1 MTSMKRFLSLIA
13 LMLSFQGLHAATITM
28 ADPTIFYEDG
38 YFYLTGTDKVNSG
51 FSMYRS
57 TDLVH
62 WTSVGNARNGLAMW
76 KDDTFGTGSFWAPQI
91 FKHEGKYYIA
101 YAANEL
107 IGIASSDSP
116 MGPYKQESIHELPHS
131 TGQIDPYVFI
141 DDDGTKYMY
150 YVRFVGGNT
159 LYVVKLT
166 DDFSSIKENTITR
179 CLGADEGTWECAWNY
194 GTGKITEGPT
204 VIKDGGYYY
213 LLYSA
218 NDFRDIDYAVG
229 YAYSKSP
236 TGPWTK
242 VGHPFLSRHN
252 TGINGS
258 GHGDLFQDAEG
269 NWYYVFHVHAS
280 NSEVGARRTAIVPIT
295 LTDDPKNKFIP
306 DIERMYLLDNSSSA
320 SASFPEGGKRFEVDG
335 IHYNILNT
343 NQCEVTFADP
353 VNFGGYTGRIE
364 IPSRVENDEHS
375 YRVSGIGYSA
385 FYKCSGLTCVDLPT
399 SVTSLGQSAFESS
412 GIREIELGTTLTTL
426 GDMAFKG
433 CNKIQDVVAS
443 RTMPRSIPED
453 MFSPTVYQR
462 AKLWVPSG
470 REAAYQS
477 TTGWKSFNTISGKP
491 GKELT
496 YDFTQDGFFFQKNK
510 NMPNRCLVSFECAEY
525 ASYRGP
531 DISVPSTVESDG
543 ETFIVTE
550 IGRNAFRES
559 RLIRN
564 VVLPESVDTINYAA
578 FYDCYDL
585 ESIDMPKGLLFIG
598 NESFRSCTSLNTII
612 VRAQEPPRL
621 VLKSVIPNNVYTD
634 ATLYVPFGC
643 IETYRE
649 ATNWKNF
656 KNLAEL
662 PADDT
667 SIQDVLHQSTNRDS
681 RIFSLDGKYVG
692 TEPHHLSRGIYVR
705 NGKKILR

>member
-1 MTSMKRFLSLIA
+1 MKRILSWIA
-13 LMLSFQGLHAATITM
+13 LMLSIPCTQAATITM

-38 YFYLTGTDKVNSG
+38 YYYLTGTNKVNSG

-57 TDLVH
+57 TDMVH
-62 WTSVGNARNGLAMW
+62 WTSVGNAQGGLAMW
-76 KDDTFGTGSFWAPQI
+76 KEDTFGTGSFWAPQI
-91 FKHEGKYYIA
+91 FKYEGKYYIA

-116 MGPYKQESIHELPHS
+116 MGPYKQENIHELPHS

-159 LYVVKLT
+159 LYVAKLT
-166 DDFSSIKENTITR
+166 DDFASIKENTITR
-179 CLGADEGTWECAWNY
+179 CLGAEEGTWECAWNY

-218 NDFRDIDYAVG
+218 NDFRDIDYSVG

-258 GHGDLFQDAEG
+258 GHGDLFQDKDG

-280 NSEVGARRTAIVPIT
+280 NTEVGTRRTAIVPIT

-306 DIERMYLLDNSSSA
+306 DIERMYLLDNSASA
-320 SASFPEGGKRFEVDG
+320 SASFPKGGNRFEMDG
-335 IHYNILNT
+335 IHYNILNN

-353 VNFGGYTGRIE
+353 VNFNGYSGRIE
-364 IPSRVENDEHS
+364 IPSRVENDGHS
-375 YRVSGIGYSA
+375 YRVTGIGYSA
-385 FYKCSGLTCVDLPT
+385 FYKCNKLTCVDLPS
-399 SVTSLGQSAFESS
+399 SVTSLGQSSFENS
-412 GIREIELGTTLTTL
+412 GIREIELGSMLATF
-426 GDMAFKG
+426 GEMSFKG
-433 CNKIQDVVAS
+433 CDKIQDVIAT
-443 RTMPRSIPED
+443 RTVPRSIPAD
-453 MFSPTVYQR
+453 MFTSTVYRR

-477 TTGWKSFNTISGKP
+477 TTGWSSFTIISGKP

-496 YDFTQDGFFFQKNK
+496 YDFTQDGFFFQKSK
-510 NMPNRCLVSFECAEY
+510 NMPDRCMVSYECAEY
-525 ASYRGP
+525 SSYRGP
-531 DISVPSTVESDG
+531 DITVPSAVEFEG
-543 ETFIVTE
+543 NTFAVTE

-564 VVLPESVDTINYAA
+564 VILPASVDTISYAA

-585 ESIDMPKGLLFIG
+585 ESIDLPKGLLFIG
-598 NESFRSCTSLNTII
+598 NDAFHNCTSLNTII
-612 VRAQEPPRL
+612 VRAQEPPHL
-621 VLKSVIPNNVYTD
+621 ILKSVIPTNVYSD
-634 ATLYVPFGC
+634 ATIYVPAGC
-643 IETYRE
+643 VEVYN
-649 ATNWKNF
+649 AAANWKNF
-656 KNLAEL
+656 KNFVEL
-662 PADDT
+662 PSDDT
-667 SIQDVLHQSTNRDS
+667 FILDVLHQTTNRDP

-692 TEPHHLSRGIYVR
+692 TDCHHLSHGIYVR
-705 NGKKILR
+705 GGKKILR